1 MADEPRQED
10 IDELMKVL
18 AASAVPPGSRPADFG
33 APPSPALPPA
43 APPMS
48 GPSVP
53 PPASSPMT
61 FEPLVPPPGG
71 AGPGS
76 EAGMD
81 LLGDVN
87 VQVRVELGSSK
98 MNVQEVLKL
107 GSGSVVGLNSLVGDP
122 VNVFVND
129 RLVARGEVLVVKD
142 NIAVRI
148 TEVLPASKGG
158 A

>member
-18 AASAVPPGSRPADFG
+18 AASAVPPGGRPADFST
-33 APPSPALPPA
+33 APPPMAQAPA
-43 APPMS
+43 PMS
-48 GPSVP
+48 GPAVP
-53 PPASSPMT
+53 PPASSPMM

-71 AGPGS
+71 APGS

-98 MNVQEVLKL
+98 MNVQDVLKL

-148 TEVLPASKGG
+148 TEVVPAPKGG

>member
-18 AASAVPPGSRPADFG
+18 AASTVPPGARPGDF
-33 APPSPALPPA
+33 APPPPLSMPSPPA
-43 APPMS
+43 PMS
-48 GPSVP
+48 GPAVP
-53 PPASSPMT
+53 APASSPMM

-71 AGPGS
+71 GPGS

-98 MNVQEVLKL
+98 MNVQDVLKL

-148 TEVLPASKGG
+148 TEVVPAPKGG
-158 A
+158 V